1 MHAAGSRVRRRNKA
15 SGPQETGGRWSGGP
29 SGPELDTGR
38 ESRRPDT
45 GPSQGDVLDHVPQ
58 AAGAPG
64 VYVQNG
70 TNPPRAGEVSGVVTP
85 LHRGADGS
93 TARTPSQA
101 VGSGLQPRPCHD
113 GLHRALDGKV
123 ELKTPFYHPTD
134 AELLSED
141 LRLPSCRDRLIHGP
155 WGGGGEA
162 RAQDDLEV
170 LTLCEVETC
179 LDMRDLVWATAGS
192 GDDRAD

>member
-38 ESRRPDT
+38 ESRR
-45 GPSQGDVLDHVPQ
+45 
-58 AAGAPG
+58 PG

>member
-1 MHAAGSRVRRRNKA
+1 MPRGVGSEGETKHRDRRKPAAG
-15 SGPQETGGRWSGGP
+15 G
-29 SGPELDTGR
+29 L
-38 ESRRPDT
+38 
-45 GPSQGDVLDHVPQ
+45 
-58 AAGAPG
+58 AARAARSWTRAVSPG
-64 VYVQNG
+64 VQTLALPREMSWTTSPRQLALQVCTCRTALTLRGPVRSAALSPHFIEELMGAQPG
-70 TNPPRAGEVSGVVTP
+70 LPPRRSAPACSHDPVTM
-85 LHRGADGS
+85 A
-93 TARTPSQA
+93 
-101 VGSGLQPRPCHD
+101 C
-113 GLHRALDGKV
+113 
-123 ELKTPFYHPTD
+123 TD

>member
-64 VYVQNG
+64 LDTEQTGRAPVCTCRTALTLRGPVRSAALSPHFIEELMGAQPG
-70 TNPPRAGEVSGVVTP
+70 LPPRRSAPACSHDPVTM
-85 LHRGADGS
+85 A
-93 TARTPSQA
+93 
-101 VGSGLQPRPCHD
+101 C
-113 GLHRALDGKV
+113 
-123 ELKTPFYHPTD
+123 TD

>member
-1 MHAAGSRVRRRNKA
+1 MPRGVGSEGETKHRDRRKPAAG
-15 SGPQETGGRWSGGP
+15 G
-29 SGPELDTGR
+29 L
-38 ESRRPDT
+38 
-45 GPSQGDVLDHVPQ
+45 
-58 AAGAPG
+58 AARAARSWTRAVSPG
-64 VYVQNG
+64 VQVCTCRTALTLRGPVRSAALSPHFIEELMGAQPG
-70 TNPPRAGEVSGVVTP
+70 LPPRRSAPACSHDPVTM
-85 LHRGADGS
+85 A
-93 TARTPSQA
+93 
-101 VGSGLQPRPCHD
+101 C
-113 GLHRALDGKV
+113 
-123 ELKTPFYHPTD
+123 TD